1 MRSADVISRFVAAIN
16 LQDVPAIVALCTQ
29 DHAFID
35 AHGNVVPASGLQA
48 AWRGYFAFMP
58 GYRIEVQTMLA
69 EGDTV
74 AVFGHA
80 WGQLA
85 SGAAWRRPAAWQA
98 LVADGKVQRWQV
110 YVDTK
115 AVFDLMAGEPPQAK
129 SVGSDR

>member
-1 MRSADVISRFVAAIN
+1 MRSADVVSRVVAAIN
-16 LQDVPAIVALCTQ
+16 AQDVPAIVALCTQ

-35 AHGNVVPASGLQA
+35 AHGNVVPAAGLEA

-58 GYRIEVQTMLA
+58 RYGIEVETMLT

-98 LVADGKVQRWQV
+98 RVVDGKLQRLQV

-115 AVFDLMAGEPPQAK
+115 AVFDLMTG
-129 SVGSDR
+129 